1 MCIETYSFSQFAS
14 CRLCLYMGTSTII
27 PRIGRLPPKV
37 CGSPSLPFPA
47 LQLSSSL
54 AYATAKHNSRA
65 ACSEVSTFGLISS
78 CRFLWPY
85 SSMLTDLTLPQAS
98 FPAVF
103 CGTVPSRRPDYQ
115 SYLPRPQTSSIS
127 RHYQPPLLNVTSS
140 QLLPSLSQ
148 TINDHSARTAIDILR
163 SRNSTQEIL
172 LKDFG

>member
-1 MCIETYSFSQFAS
+1 MPALSVYGDKYYNSAHRPPASKGVWFAF
-14 CRLCLYMGTSTII
+14 
-27 PRIGRLPPKV
+27 
-37 CGSPSLPFPA
+37 PSLPRTPA
-47 LQLSSSL
+47 VLVSRICNSQTQFARSMLRSL
-54 AYATAKHNSRA
+54 HISVVAS
-65 ACSEVSTFGLISS
+65 ISS
-78 CRFLWPY
+78 CRFIWPY
-85 SSMLTDLTLPQAS
+85 SSMLTDLRLAQAG